1 MGKTTAPPFDEMV
14 DQGVYTCTVE
24 KDEAG
29 RKPLWGSSP
38 SAPSA
43 PPLFSADMWSVN
55 FDTGTNKEKLKD
67 ALDMRVKQGLVKQ
80 DKQSFKWTPEGTRHY
95 EENYESDDDD
105 EPEPPKKSSS
115 PSSKKVAAAGSKK
128 K

>member
-24 KDEAG
+24 KY
-29 RKPLWGSSP
+29 
-38 SAPSA
+38 
-43 PPLFSADMWSVN
+43 DMWSVN